1 MLQKATFEEEAITQL
16 QKEKNYQIDMLRI
29 KNEEELNRTR
39 RQYELKVEDMLREI
53 RNRQALGKELLDK
66 NGYMEAKVG
75 ELRATLDT
83 LDNDLLR
90 FRDSNSSLSEQLNRE
105 EFANKKLEKL
115 EEQLERHKSE
125 MQTEIHILL
134 DIEAEKSRTIST
146 LEIQL
151 MNSENS
157 ERALEQKL
165 AVLTD
170 NFYTLEEHISV
181 MKDRLSNAD
190 FRG

>member
-1 MLQKATFEEEAITQL
+1 M
-16 QKEKNYQIDMLRI
+16 
-29 KNEEELNRTR
+29 
-39 RQYELKVEDMLREI
+39 
-53 RNRQALGKELLDK
+53 
-66 NGYMEAKVG
+66 
-75 ELRATLDT
+75 
-83 LDNDLLR
+83 
-90 FRDSNSSLSEQLNRE
+90 
-105 EFANKKLEKL
+105 
-115 EEQLERHKSE
+115 
-125 MQTEIHILL
+125 L

-151 MNSENS
+151 INSENS